1 MDLKKSV
8 VILTRNHGYAKK
20 KSRFGWVAAKAYKK
34 YPNLVNTMLNRYEV
48 YNETLHYI
56 EKEEQAGNLFVIRP
70 EVPLQVDRMEK
81 DKAKLQNL
89 YEQGYE
95 DAKRQF
101 ADLKAFLQK

>member
-1 MDLKKSV
+1 
-8 VILTRNHGYAKK
+8 
-20 KSRFGWVAAKAYKK
+20 
-34 YPNLVNTMLNRYEV
+34 MLNRYEV

-81 DKAKLQNL
+81 DTAKLQKL

-101 ADLKAFLQK
+101 ADLHSFYKNKYKAAEKNFSAAFLYCF

>member
-1 MDLKKSV
+1 
-8 VILTRNHGYAKK
+8 
-20 KSRFGWVAAKAYKK
+20 
-34 YPNLVNTMLNRYEV
+34 NLVNTMLNRYEV

-81 DKAKLQNL
+81 DTAKLQNL

>member
-1 MDLKKSV
+1 MDLKISRNFNKKSR
-8 VILTRNHGYAKK
+8 LRKE
-20 KSRFGWVAAKAYKK
+20 KSRFGWIAAKAYKK

-81 DKAKLQNL
+81 IQQNYKIYMSKAMKMQRDSLQI
-89 YEQGYE
+89 
-95 DAKRQF
+95 
-101 ADLKAFLQK
+101 

>member
-1 MDLKKSV
+1 
-8 VILTRNHGYAKK
+8 
-20 KSRFGWVAAKAYKK
+20 
-34 YPNLVNTMLNRYEV
+34 MLNRYEV

-81 DKAKLQNL
+81 DTAKLQNL

-101 ADLKAFLQK
+101 ADLKAFCKIVLGRGEEFLRAFYIATYTLLFKNV